1 MRLYFMA
8 EPNPTSHRGLLERP
22 TPTFGAL
29 EEPPALW
36 PPGRDQLG
44 AAAFTRSR
52 GARPSSPA
60 KSDPRVSA
68 VTPAARVTPT
78 TNNCGAGLE
87 ERFRA
92 HALRPARTGRN
103 AGNREAS
110 ER

>member
-60 KSDPRVSA
+60 QVRSGGQRSHAGGARDPDDQ
-68 VTPAARVTPT
+68 
-78 TNNCGAGLE
+78 
-87 ERFRA
+87 
-92 HALRPARTGRN
+92 
-103 AGNREAS
+103 
-110 ER
+110 